1 MKFPSFKKVSRQ
13 VAERKAQEAE
23 QAKPLPL
30 MTWLRKD
37 LSLYSKHLP
46 DAIRIPAMGAARPDE
61 VVRLLPDA
69 TIDDLAF
76 AIQGSEEESSEVLR
90 RTGALKELYEAAR
103 KRGALG
109 TTTIAE
115 AFAAAVDGE
124 VRK

>member
-30 MTWLRKD
+30 MTWLRKN

-69 TIDDLAF
+69 G
-76 AIQGSEEESSEVLR
+76 QR
-90 RTGALKELYEAAR
+90 RGKQ
-103 KRGALG
+103 
-109 TTTIAE
+109 
-115 AFAAAVDGE
+115 
-124 VRK
+124 